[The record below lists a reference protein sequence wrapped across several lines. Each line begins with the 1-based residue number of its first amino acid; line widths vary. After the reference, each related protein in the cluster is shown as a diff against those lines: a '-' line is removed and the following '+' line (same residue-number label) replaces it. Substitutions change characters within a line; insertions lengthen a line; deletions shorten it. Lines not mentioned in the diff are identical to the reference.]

1 MNDQQASPTVL
12 VTGASG
18 FLGGWCVV
26 EALERGYEV
35 RASVR
40 NASRERE
47 LRTMIEAQRGS
58 SAGMSIVEADLSSDD
73 GWEQAVSGCDY
84 VLHVASPFP
93 PAQPKD
99 PDELIVPAREGTLRV
114 LRASLAA
121 GVRRV
126 VVTSSVA
133 AVRNFAGPLPDRP
146 LTEEDWTDPD
156 LPGLS
161 PYPRSKTIAERAAW
175 ELAREQGAT
184 ERLAVVNPSAI
195 LGPALSAHRSSSLQL
210 IERLLAGMPG
220 MPRLSFSVVDVRDV
234 AELHLLAMSAPEA
247 AGERFLA
254 VGPSLWISDMAQI
267 LREQL
272 GTGAEKVPRRTFP
285 DALVRLAARFDPALR
300 SFTGDLGKRILLSND
315 KAKQRLGWEPRP
327 VQETLVDCANS
338 LIAQRE
344 PAPAAA

>member
-26 EALERGYEV
+26 EALDRGYQV

-40 NASRERE
+40 NASREQE
-47 LRTMIEAQRGS
+47 LRETIESKCGS
-58 SAGMSIVEADLSSDD
+58 SAGLSVVEADLSSDD

-99 PDELIVPAREGTLRV
+99 PNELIVPAREGTLRV
-114 LRASLAA
+114 LRAGLAA

-146 LTEEDWTDPD
+146 LAEEDWTDPD

-161 PYPRSKTIAERAAW
+161 PYSRSKTIAERAAW
-175 ELAREQGAT
+175 DLARQQNAT
-184 ERLAVVNPSAI
+184 DRLAVVNPSAI
-195 LGPALSAHRSSSLQL
+195 LGPALSGHRSTSLGL
-210 IERLLAGMPG
+210 VERLLAGMPG

-234 AELHLLAMSAPEA
+234 ADLHLLAMSSPEG

-254 VGPSLWISDMAQI
+254 VGPSLWISEMAEI

-272 GTGAEKVPRRTFP
+272 GPAAAKVPRRTFP
-285 DALVRLAARFDPALR
+285 DALVRLAARFDPGLR
-300 SFTGDLGKRILLSND
+300 SFTGDLGKRIVYSSE
-315 KAKQRLGWEPRP
+315 KAEKRLGWKPRP
-327 VQETLVDCANS
+327 VQETLVECANS
-338 LIAQRE
+338 LSAERE
-344 PAPAAA
+344 PTPAAA

>member
-1 MNDQQASPTVL
+1 MNDQQASGTVL

-18 FLGGWCVV
+18 YLGGWCVV
-26 EALERGYEV
+26 EALERGYQV

-40 NASRERE
+40 NASREQE
-47 LRTMIEAQRGS
+47 LRDMIESKRGS
-58 SAGMSIVEADLSSDD
+58 SAGMSVVEADLASDD
-73 GWEQAVSGCDY
+73 GWQQAVTGCDY

-114 LRASLAA
+114 LRAGLAA

-133 AVRNFAGPLPDRP
+133 AVRNFEPLPDRP

-156 LPGLS
+156 LPNLS
-161 PYPRSKTIAERAAW
+161 PYSRSKTIAERAAW
-175 ELAREQGAT
+175 DLARERDAT
-184 ERLAVVNPSAI
+184 DRLAVVNPSAI
-195 LGPALSAHRSSSLQL
+195 LGPVLSAHRSTSVGLV
-210 IERLLAGMPG
+210 ERLLGGMPG

-234 AELHLLAMSAPEA
+234 ADLHLLAMSSPQA

-254 VGPSLWISDMAQI
+254 VGPSLWISEMADI

-272 GTGAEKVPRRTFP
+272 GPAGAKVPHRTFP
-285 DALVRLAARFDPALR
+285 DLFVRLAARFDPGLR
-300 SFTGDLGKRILLSND
+300 SFTADLGRRIEFSND
-315 KAKQRLGWEPRP
+315 KARERLGWAPRP
-327 VQETLVDCANS
+327 TQDTLVECADS
-338 LIAQRE
+338 LLAQRE
-344 PAPAAA
+344 PAAAAA

>member
-1 MNDQQASPTVL
+1 V
-12 VTGASG
+12 G
-18 FLGGWCVV
+18 
-26 EALERGYEV
+26 ALERGYEV

-40 NASRERE
+40 NASREQE
-47 LRTMIEAQRGS
+47 LRAMIESERGS
-58 SAGMSIVEADLSSDD
+58 GDGLSIVEADLNSDD
-73 GWEQAVSGCDY
+73 GWEQAVGGCDY

-93 PAQPKD
+93 TSQPKD

-114 LRASLAA
+114 LRAGLAA

-146 LTEEDWTDPD
+146 ITEEDWTDPD

-161 PYPRSKTIAERAAW
+161 PYSRSKTIAERAAW
-175 ELAREQGAT
+175 DFAREQGAT

-195 LGPALSAHRSSSLQL
+195 LGPVMNAHRSSSLQL
-210 IERLLAGMPG
+210 VERLLAGMPG

-234 AELHLLAMSAPEA
+234 AELHLLAMSSPEG

-254 VGPSLWISDMAQI
+254 VGPSLWISEMAKI
-267 LREQL
+267 LREQM
-272 GTGAEKVPRRTFP
+272 GEGVEKVPRRTFP
-285 DALVRLAARFDPALR
+285 DAFVRLAARFDPGLR
-300 SFTGDLGKRILLSND
+300 SFTGDLGKQVVLSNE
-315 KAKQRLGWEPRP
+315 KARQRLGWKPRT
-327 VQETLVDCANS
+327 VQETLVDCATS